1 MTTFWTTLI
10 AVALPV
16 VAGAAA
22 WVSKYTSPRTRA
34 LRLLND
40 EIATLNTLPSERP
53 SYSEM
58 EVVVHR
64 HVSEYARA
72 VTRDRSGT
80 NRTRA
85 RSMNI
90 GLIIG
95 LIGTVGGGSASSS
108 VAYRIGQDDSTPLY
122 VAALLVSVLCT
133 AFGVLMLIVVFLG
146 VLNGAAALAWAEL
159 TSDEPI
165 EVDPATNQS
174 QS

>member
-1 MTTFWTTLI
+1 
-10 AVALPV
+10 
-16 VAGAAA
+16 
-22 WVSKYTSPRTRA
+22 
-34 LRLLND
+34 
-40 EIATLNTLPSERP
+40 
-53 SYSEM
+53 
-58 EVVVHR
+58 
-64 HVSEYARA
+64 
-72 VTRDRSGT
+72 
-80 NRTRA
+80 
-85 RSMNI
+85 MNI